1 MNIKNSHLLSIA
13 FLFTVLL
20 NAQDL
25 TYGLAVNDMANHP
38 MQPKPKPAYLDTII
52 DPSFGTTIRRITDA
66 GAGNVIKPMY
76 STVQAWNADESLM
89 IVYNQSTGNHE
100 LLNGMTYE
108 FIRNLDFRP
117 SDIEDIF
124 WDFDDPDILYYLNA
138 STDNFIRYHV
148 STQSKDTIVNLNTL
162 VGCTGAIVLGNDVQM
177 MSWDSDVI
185 GFRCG
190 NDNAY
195 SYRISNGNLTTFDI
209 SNVNWVAPSA
219 APSGNLFYH
228 RTNVYNSS
236 GTLLFELNEA
246 NTEHSCIGRLPN
258 GNDAHFAVAFEQGPQ
273 GGCMGNIVAHDLTTG
288 ECFPLISQSQGYPY
302 PKSGT
307 HISAVSHKNKDGG
320 WLAASMMGFA
330 QDGQTLLD
338 QELVIA
344 KAEEENIQVCRIGHH
359 RSDEDEFDY
368 WGEPHACISPTGTR
382 VLFGSDWSGSEDGES
397 IDCYVVELPSFNS
410 GLTEQKISKED
421 LFRIKPNPAKDIC
434 EISFDGTEKESYSIK
449 IFNEIGQKVF
459 ESPKLSGQNTISI
472 QLDNFAPGNYIVQ
485 RVTVTAV
492 TDTEKLII
500 LK

>member
-1 MNIKNSHLLSIA
+1 MKLIYLLTFIL
-13 FLFTVLL
+13 LFPVLI

-25 TYGLAVNDMANHP
+25 TYGLVVNDLENHP
-38 MQPKPKPAYLDTII
+38 MQPKAKPDYLDTII

-66 GAGNVIKPMY
+66 GEGNVIKPMY

-89 IVYNQSTGNHE
+89 IVYNQSTGNHQ
-100 LLNGMTYE
+100 LLDGMTYE

-124 WDFDDPDILYYLNA
+124 WDFYDSDILYYLNA

-148 STQSKDTIVNLNTL
+148 STQSKDTIVNLNTIA
-162 VGCTGAIVLGNDVQM
+162 GCDGAIALGNDVQM

-190 NDNAY
+190 NETAY
-195 SYRISNGNLTTFDI
+195 SYRISTDKMTEFDI
-209 SNVNWVAPSA
+209 SNVNWVAPTS

-228 RTNVYNSS
+228 RTNVYDSS
-236 GTLLFELNEA
+236 GSLLFELNEA
-246 NTEHSCIGRLPN
+246 NTEHSCLGRLAN

-288 ECFPLISQSQGYPY
+288 ECFPVISQSQGYPY

-307 HISAVSHKNKDGG
+307 HISAVTHKNTDGG
-320 WLAASMMGFA
+320 WVAASMMGFS
-330 QDGQTLLD
+330 QDGQNLLD

-344 KAEEENIQVCRIGHH
+344 KADEGNIKICRIGHH

-382 VLFGSDWSGSEDGES
+382 VLFGSDWSGIEDGES
-397 IDCYVVELPSFNS
+397 IDCYVVELPSFDNS
-410 GLTEQKISKED
+410 GIIEQKASED
-421 LFRIKPNPAKDIC
+421 LLRISPNPAKDIC
-434 EISFDGTEKESYSIK
+434 EISFNGTGEELYSIK
-449 IFNEIGQKVF
+449 IFNELGQKVF
-459 ESPKLSGQNTISI
+459 ESAKFSGQNTVSI
-472 QLDNFAPGNYIVQ
+472 TLDKFTPGRYIVQ
-485 RVTVTAV
+485 RVVGTSA
-492 TDTEKLII
+492 TDTEKLIV

>member
-1 MNIKNSHLLSIA
+1 MKYFNLFFTILLFSVI
-13 FLFTVLL
+13 L

-25 TYGLAVNDMANHP
+25 SYGLIVNDLEDHP
-38 MQPKPKPAYLDTII
+38 MQPKAKPAYLDTII
-52 DPSFGTTIRRITDA
+52 DPSFGTIIRRITDA
-66 GAGNVIKPMY
+66 GVGNVIKPMY

-89 IVYNQSTGNHE
+89 IVYNQSTGNHQ
-100 LLNGMTYE
+100 LLDGMTYE
-108 FIRNLDFRP
+108 FIRNLDFWP

-148 STQSKDTIVNLNTL
+148 STQNKDTIANLNTL
-162 VGCTGAIVLGNDVQM
+162 VGCDGAIALGNDVQM

-190 NDNAY
+190 NETVY
-195 SYRISNGNLTTFDI
+195 SYRISTDQVTTFDI
-209 SNVNWVAPSA
+209 SNVNWVAPGS

-228 RTNVYNSS
+228 RTNVYDSS
-236 GTLLFELNEA
+236 GNLLFELNET
-246 NTEHSCIGRLPN
+246 NTEHSCLGRLAN
-258 GNDAHFAVAFEQGPQ
+258 GNDAHFAVAFEQGPE
-273 GGCMGNIVAHDLTTG
+273 GGCMGNIIAHDLTTG
-288 ECFPLISQSQGYPY
+288 ECFPIISQSQGYPY

-307 HISAVSHKNKDGG
+307 HISAVTHKNTEGG
-320 WLAASMMGFA
+320 WVAASMIGFA
-330 QDGQTLLD
+330 QNGQTLLD

-344 KAEEENIQVCRIGHH
+344 KAEEENIKVCRIGHH

-410 GLTEQKISKED
+410 GLTEQNEPKED
-421 LFRIKPNPAKDIC
+421 LFIIQPNPAKDIC
-434 EISFDGTEKESYSIK
+434 KVTFNGTGEELYSIK
-449 IFNEIGQKVF
+449 IFNELGQKVF
-459 ESPKLSGQNTISI
+459 ESPKFSGQNTVSVP
-472 QLDNFAPGNYIVQ
+472 LNNFTPGNYIVQ
-485 RVTVTAV
+485 RVVETSA
-492 TDTEKLII
+492 TDTEKLIV